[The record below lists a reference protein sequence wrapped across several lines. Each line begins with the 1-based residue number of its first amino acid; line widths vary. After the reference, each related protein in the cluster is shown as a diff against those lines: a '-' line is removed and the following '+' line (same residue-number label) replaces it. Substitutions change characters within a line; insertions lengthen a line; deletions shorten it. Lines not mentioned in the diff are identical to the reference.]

1 MSLYSEID
9 KTSKYKLLE
18 LDPELLEYLTT
29 SERPQLILKGPRND
43 SKLVL
48 CTDTKTFKVREIQ
61 HSNSLFVMRSGANDC
76 RLLSNVPS
84 SWETID
90 ITGSTDHCDDAFRNV
105 PVYYGATGT
114 NLQQHDVKPTAK
126 ALGKPK
132 LERKRPETLAALKLR
147 VPVSEAQFAK
157 LWVDRV
163 GVELTDGRLYTLS
176 DDVVHDVLRDIL
188 VVVMKDIKSVDPALV
203 FAQLA
208 DADGGSYEEPEA
220 VVETVIKKFA
230 VNSAVPYELAGER
243 IVQWLG
249 LYTLKS
255 HDGEEL
261 AIDTFVDLWTAAVP
275 VPVERL
281 GSQLDLALLDGH
293 FVKIT
298 PTRLTH
304 LARSTLSAHPETR
317 FRQLLDLKPTWELA
331 EIAPFVD
338 DLRSR
343 TLTLERFVM
352 KFAKKKTAG
361 SRVYVTSR

>member
-9 KTSKYKLLE
+9 KASKYKLLE
-18 LDPELLEYLTT
+18 LDPDLLEYLTT
-29 SERPQLILKGPRND
+29 SEHPQLILKGPRND

-90 ITGSTDHCDDAFRNV
+90 ITGSNDHCEDAFRNV
-105 PVYYGATGT
+105 PVYYGAMGT
-114 NLQQHDVKPTAK
+114 NLQHDVKPTAE
-126 ALGKPK
+126 ALSKPK

-157 LWVDRV
+157 LWAGRA
-163 GVELTDGRLYTLS
+163 GVELTNGRLYTLS

-188 VVVMKDIKSVDPALV
+188 VLVMKDIKSVDPALV
-203 FAQLA
+203 YAQLA
-208 DADGGSYEEPEA
+208 GADGGSHEEPEA
-220 VVETVIKKFA
+220 VVEAVIKKFA
-230 VNSAVPYELAGER
+230 VNSAVPFELAGER

-249 LYTLKS
+249 IYTLQS

-261 AIDTFVDLWTAAVP
+261 AVDTFVDLWTAAVP

-281 GSQLDLALLDGH
+281 GSQLDLALLNGH

-304 LARSTLSAHPETR
+304 LARSALSAHPETR
-317 FRQLLDLKPTWELA
+317 FRQLLDLKPMWELT

-343 TLTLERFVM
+343 ALTLERFVM

>member
-18 LDPELLEYLTT
+18 LDPDLLEYLTT

-90 ITGSTDHCDDAFRNV
+90 ITGSNDHCDDAFHNV

-114 NLQQHDVKPTAK
+114 NLQHDAKPTGGSF
-126 ALGKPK
+126 GKPK
-132 LERKRPETLAALKLR
+132 LERKRPETLVALKLR
-147 VPVSEAQFAK
+147 VPVSEAQFSQ
-157 LWVDRV
+157 LWADRA

-176 DDVVHDVLRDIL
+176 DDVINDVLRDIL

-203 FAQLA
+203 YAQLA
-208 DADGGSYEEPEA
+208 GADGGPYEEPET
-220 VVETVIKKFA
+220 VVESVIKKFS
-230 VNSAVPYELAGER
+230 VNNTVPYELAGER

-249 LYTLKS
+249 IYTLQS

-261 AIDTFVDLWTAAVP
+261 AIDTFVDLWTAAMP
-275 VPVERL
+275 IPVERL
-281 GSQLDLALLDGH
+281 GSRLDLALLNGH

-304 LARSTLSAHPETR
+304 LDRSALSAHPETR

-343 TLTLERFVM
+343 ALTLERFVM